1 MIKQLET
8 IKIKRSKIKLAG
20 YNPRKITA
28 ENKKKLEKN
37 MEQYGLMG
45 GLVWNE
51 TTGNLVS
58 GHQRIS
64 ILDKQNK
71 YTKGK
76 KKSDYDVLVT
86 KVNLTLEQEKEQN
99 IFFNN
104 ALAQGIFDDAKLEK
118 LMKEIKFSEKSGFT
132 KKEQISYLHNTELT
146 DEEYRK
152 ICEQVAET
160 TQSIQDMHSGRQKEV
175 DANYVVLVFKNRG
188 DKQSLIDNLGISLDD
203 GRFCNAHD
211 FLEQLYEEYQR
222 GLG

>member
-1 MIKQLET
+1 MIKQLES
-8 IKIKRSKIKLAG
+8 IKIKRSQIKLAG

-71 YTKGK
+71 YKKGDK
-76 KKSDYDVLVT
+76 KTDYDVLVT

-118 LMKEIKFSEKSGFT
+118 LMKEIKFSEKTGFS

-146 DEEYRK
+146 EDEYRK

-160 TQSIQDMHSGRQKEV
+160 TQSIQQMHTDRVKEV

-188 DKQSLIDNLGISLDD
+188 DKQTLIDNLGIQLDD

-211 FLEQLYEEYQR
+211 FLEQLYEEYQK